1 MHTPTLKLAALFTTL
16 ALASTAAFAQT
27 AAPAAAAATS
37 PAEKELIARLLK
49 LQQPGIEALA
59 RQLVE
64 QPAVQL
70 LNQAGMA
77 MQARVPPDKRE
88 TLAKEIDADVQKYV
102 AEAVPLARE
111 RAVRLAP
118 GTVGKL
124 LEDRFTEDELRQIV
138 TTLESPVYAKYMQ
151 LSGDMQK
158 ALLERLVAETR
169 PTIEPK
175 IKALEASL
183 GKRLTASAPAAAPA
197 AKPAAK

>member
-88 TLAKEIDADVQKYV
+88 ALAKEIDADVQKYV